1 MHHTMY
7 HCSTRSSKCY
17 HSVKVSVSY
26 PDWAIRSSRQGIKH
40 IPTYWFRTGYLYI
53 FLNPRLKRTGA
64 WNTEDWVGGEHYFAV
79 HFFARFAFFSS
90 YVYYSLPFPSFSF
103 SFTWPL
109 VFLKCRV
116 GLRNF
121 HFNMV
126 QCQALDWLLQRPKEF
141 RTFYSDSQQNIV
153 LWSHCLIN
161 ENPKANEGIS
171 AGAWLT
177 FSDSFLFWFLQ
188 KPQSLNHVP
197 FLEMKNCRW
206 PESFV
211 DTEKENSTESCSVPF
226 RSQLHAVLIICQST
240 DRYVSIS
247 DRDHSKKMLFI
258 FKSYCRCSFQSLF

>member
-1 MHHTMY
+1 MY
-7 HCSTRSSKCY
+7 HYSRRSSKCY

-40 IPTYWFRTGYLYI
+40 IPTYWFRTGYLCI
-53 FLNPRLKRTGA
+53 FLNPRWKRTGA

-79 HFFARFAFFSS
+79 HFFARFAFFCHMCTILFLPLLSLFLLHGPWCFWGAEWGWEVFISIWSS
-90 YVYYSLPFPSFSF
+90 IRLWIGYCRGRKGLEPFIQSHSGAF
-103 SFTWPL
+103 
-109 VFLKCRV
+109 
-116 GLRNF
+116 
-121 HFNMV
+121 
-126 QCQALDWLLQRPKEF
+126 
-141 RTFYSDSQQNIV
+141 

-161 ENPKANEGIS
+161 ENPKASEGIS

-177 FSDSFLFWFLQ
+177 FSDSFLSWFLQ
-188 KPQSLNHVP
+188 KPQSLNYVP